1 MDKCKEERTLL
12 GSTADFAAIGE
23 IVWNF
28 QLNWHVWLRI
38 GCPKRTWNRKRKLNG
53 IRLKSSCVPYVFAW
67 MKQGHAPDETSTFLW
82 VWSTNI
88 HLSECTKWC
97 FRNEPNSM
105 LDRRFLMFFVGVCSA
120 WLQGL
125 GILEIASLRVAR
137 PSQTRDKEPT
147 WREWKRVF

>member
-82 VWSTNI
+82 VWVQIFICRSVQSDVSWAS
-88 HLSECTKWC
+88 L
-97 FRNEPNSM
+97 NSM